1 MNGSRVARTLGRLAL
16 GGFMLTAGVAHLRQP
31 MRGQFARIVPPWVPG
46 TPDGVVVASGV
57 VELGLGTAVLARGG
71 HRPVMRAVMA
81 GFFVAVFPGNVHQ
94 FTHRIR
100 AFGVTDQ
107 RRRFVRLLLQPL
119 LVLWA
124 WWALSGSGRRRR

>member
-1 MNGSRVARTLGRLAL
+1 MLRTTGRLAL
-16 GGFMLTAGVAHLRQP
+16 GGFMLAAGVAHLRQP

-46 TPDGVVVASGV
+46 APDDVVVASGV
-57 VELGLGTAVLARGG
+57 VELGLGAAVLARGG
-71 HRPVMRAVMA
+71 RRPVLRTVMA
-81 GFFVAVFPGNVHQ
+81 GFFIAVFPGNVYQ
-94 FTHRIR
+94 FTHRVR

-124 WWALSGSGRRRR
+124 RWALSGSRRRR